1 MKKVLHWID
10 EYLEETLLVAAL
22 AAMAVIM
29 GIQVFSR
36 YVLGA
41 SLSWSEE
48 LTRYIFIWAGFLS
61 VGYCTKKCISIKI
74 EQFVALF
81 PKRGK
86 AMFKVVNHTLELIL
100 FCYLLPFAWK
110 YLMSAVVNG
119 QTSPAMGI
127 PMYFVQ
133 AAPLVGFALCVVRV
147 LQRWIIELR
156 TVLGK
161 GEK

>member
-1 MKKVLHWID
+1 MRKVIRWLD
-10 EYLEETLLVAAL
+10 DYLEEVLLVAAL

-29 GIQVFSR
+29 GVQVFCR

-61 VGYCTKKCISIKI
+61 ISYCTKKCISIKI

-86 AMFKVVNHTLELIL
+86 ALFKVVNHTFELIL
-100 FCYLLPFAWK
+100 FVYLLPFAWK
-110 YLMSAVVNG
+110 YPDVFCAGGAAGGLCAFC
-119 QTSPAMGI
+119 SPG
-127 PMYFVQ
+127 
-133 AAPLVGFALCVVRV
+133 APEVDHRISDSERKG
-147 LQRWIIELR
+147 
-156 TVLGK
+156 GK
-161 GEK
+161 MRCRRFLFLSYL